1 VIEVLGEVASTL
13 GALLSLVSSVPAI
26 PLHQDPDGRAAQLV
40 LGGASA
46 LVLFLWWVV
55 ACDLVKPPSTCP
67 APAPV
72 GAAAP
77 RSRACAPPQRRDH
90 PEGGTRRP
98 RTRHGGPGHHGD
110 SHNRERIQGETSAGS

>member
-55 ACDLVKPPSTCP
+55 AVL
-67 APAPV
+67 
-72 GAAAP
+72 
-77 RSRACAPPQRRDH
+77 
-90 PEGGTRRP
+90 
-98 RTRHGGPGHHGD
+98 
-110 SHNRERIQGETSAGS
+110 